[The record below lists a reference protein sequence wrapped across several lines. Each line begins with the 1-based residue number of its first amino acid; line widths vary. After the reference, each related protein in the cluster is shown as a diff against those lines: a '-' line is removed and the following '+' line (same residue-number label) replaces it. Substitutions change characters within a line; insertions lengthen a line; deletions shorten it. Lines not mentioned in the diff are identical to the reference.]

1 MGEAEKQPLS
11 NTASA
16 ELSQGKKWIN
26 RIIGIAGFL
35 FLVFLI
41 FKMVANKM
49 G

>member
-1 MGEAEKQPLS
+1 MGEAEKQVLS
-11 NTASA
+11 NESNAA
-16 ELSQGKKWIN
+16 PSQGKKWVN

-41 FKMVANKM
+41 FKMVQNKL